1 MLLLELNKIS
11 GGEKLTKT
19 SILFL
24 GLLIILLTACSP
36 NDKAEIKP
44 PAEPSGTL
52 SQELGKPQ
60 DLWVGVSKDDNITSV
75 ALGKYCWEEKE
86 KTCNLEPGKPDELL
100 RGHFSTTVKQGEKID
115 LRLTISDSTI
125 PDELRTIDKIEL
137 IQFYK
142 DEETPVEIVN
152 NHFIAP
158 EEPGRYYYS
167 ATLRWEGE
175 IKGEANYAFSFSVQ

>member
-1 MLLLELNKIS
+1 MVLLESTEIF
-11 GGEKLTKT
+11 GGENLKRAST
-19 SILFL
+19 LFL

-36 NDKAEIKP
+36 NDTSEINTP
-44 PAEPSGTL
+44 IESPLTL

-60 DLWVGVSKDDNITSV
+60 DLWVGVSRDDNITSV
-75 ALGKYCWEEKE
+75 ALGKYCWEEEGKS
-86 KTCNLEPGKPDELL
+86 CNIEPGKPDEIL
-100 RGHFSTTVKQGEKID
+100 RGHFSMTVRQGDKID
-115 LRLTISDSTI
+115 LNLTVSNSTI
-125 PDELRTIDKIEL
+125 PDELRSIDKIEL

-142 DEETPVEIVN
+142 DQETPVQVVD

-167 ATLRWEGE
+167 ATLKWEGE